1 MTREDLLKFNFARS
15 PMWDN
20 NVVKIERVREDENGV
35 PLIEG
40 MVGGKTCLFRV
51 SELTDFRA

>member
-1 MTREDLLKFNFARS
+1 MNKQDLLKYKFARS

-35 PLIEG
+35 LLIEG
-40 MVGGKTCLFRV
+40 MVGGKIHLFRV
-51 SELTDFRA
+51 SELTDFQS